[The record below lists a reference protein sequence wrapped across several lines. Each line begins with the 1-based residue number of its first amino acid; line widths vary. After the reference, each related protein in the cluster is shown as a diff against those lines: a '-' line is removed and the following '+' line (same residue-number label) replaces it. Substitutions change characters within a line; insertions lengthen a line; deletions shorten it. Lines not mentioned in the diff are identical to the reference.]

1 MLTAGWVC
9 TREVHFAGPEEPV
22 RAVAARM
29 RDRGVGA
36 ILVLDAERVPVGI
49 VTDRDLVIRVLAA
62 GLDPDE
68 TLLAGV
74 MTRRPHVVHEE
85 TPLEEVLALM
95 RDACLRRVPVVDREG
110 RLQGIVT
117 LDDVHALLTRQLA
130 VASQVLASQTPQRV
144 AVEAVS

>member
-9 TREVHFAGPEEPV
+9 NREVHFADPEEPV

-36 ILVLDAERVPVGI
+36 LLVLDEERIPVGI
-49 VTDRDLVIRVLAA
+49 VTDRDLLVRVLAA
-62 GLDPDE
+62 GRDPDRT
-68 TLLAGV
+68 TLAEV

-95 RDACLRRVPVVDREG
+95 RDACLRRAPVVDRDG

-117 LDDVHALLTRQLA
+117 LDDVHALLADQLA
-130 VASQVLASQTPQRV
+130 VASQVLASQTPARV
-144 AVEAVS
+144 VVAR